1 MSPVTELLQESI
13 SQSVQGE
20 EPIPEIDNLFTTA
33 YFLHALGFGAIIEV
47 FLDKMSLSESGEEW
61 SAEEGEP

>member
-1 MSPVTELLQESI
+1 MSPVTELLQERI

-20 EPIPEIDNLFTTA
+20 VPIPENDNLSTTA
-33 YFLHALGFGAIIEV
+33 YFLYALGFGAIIEV